1 LRAAVDSDARPLTID
16 YDLSRISDK
25 AVQGIAERREAR
37 RRLDKCLMRLR
48 GRASNAATPP
58 T

>member
-1 LRAAVDSDARPLTID
+1 VDSDARTLTID
-16 YDLSRISDK
+16 YDLSRISDE
-25 AVQGIAERREAR
+25 AVQGIAEQLEPEAR